1 MTRFAIVAV
10 ATVLAAVP
18 ALAQTSSAQT
28 PNKGVTAPA
37 AQAADPAPGSE
48 AWLRLRGESYNAA
61 PDAQQDPAEVAET
74 VRLNAEIA
82 ARNNAAER
90 REIEGTAAWEAEDTR
105 WRAEVARLEAERAQ
119 WEADAAAAE
128 AARQRYE
135 RDRAAWAAEVA
146 ACERSGRCLA
156 PAPKT

>member
-82 ARNNAAER
+82 ARKGLEA
-90 REIEGTAAWEAEDTR
+90 GTANVLIFPSLDAGNIGYKLVQELAG
-105 WRAEVARLEAERAQ
+105 AQ
-119 WEADAAAAE
+119 AL
-128 AARQRYE
+128 
-135 RDRAAWAAEVA
+135 
-146 ACERSGRCLA
+146 GG
-156 PAPKT
+156 